1 MLIVLEGIDGAG
13 TTTQAARLAEA
24 LRADGRD
31 VHLTREPSDG
41 PVGTLLREF
50 LSGNHAPVD
59 QTTLALLFAADR
71 ADHLHREVEPAIARG
86 AVVISDRWYHSSLA
100 YQGTDEKRAWI
111 SVLNERARRPEL
123 TVFLDVDP
131 EVAARRRSAARR
143 REEIFDRI
151 ETQRAIAD
159 GYRSVI
165 ETLSETERI
174 ATLDGERDPDAV
186 TADLVAL
193 ARQTCAEAGAAP
205 R

>member
-143 REEIFDRI
+143 GEEIFDRI